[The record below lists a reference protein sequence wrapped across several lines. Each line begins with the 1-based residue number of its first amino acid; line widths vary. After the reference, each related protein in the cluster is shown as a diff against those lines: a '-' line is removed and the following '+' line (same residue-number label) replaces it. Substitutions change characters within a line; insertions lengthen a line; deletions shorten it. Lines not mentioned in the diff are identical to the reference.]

1 MNTGGVEEG
10 VGEMYGGNNM
20 EIYSTLCKIDS
31 QWKFGVWLKELK
43 QGLCDNLEGW
53 DGTGDEREFQR
64 GGVLGLPMADS
75 SLCMIENHK
84 IL

>member
-1 MNTGGVEEG
+1 MNTGEGEEG

-20 EIYSTLCKIDS
+20 EIYSTVCKIDS
-31 QWKFGVWLKELK
+31 QWEFAVWLGQLK

-53 DGTGDEREFQR
+53 DGNGDGREFQ
-64 GGVLGLPMADS
+64 GGGDMGLPMTDS
-75 SLCMIENHK
+75 CWCKTENHK

>member
-53 DGTGDEREFQR
+53 DGEEDGREVR
-64 GGVLGLPMADS
+64 EGGNMGVPMADS
-75 SLCMIENHK
+75 CRCMTENHK